1 MRLCQGADIRPYPY
15 LRWDE
20 LGVGSVI
27 LGNGETGTPPD
38 SPLVST
44 AQSDRMDPT
53 NEQRRVQWFPKFM
66 GVRVHLDDS
75 TDLDHSITYAT
86 VGDWGATDI
95 EKDAEVRG
103 HDFYYWPYVDGFP
116 GYANWHVTPDE
127 TGTPAAYAATLADGR
142 RKQGRMCA
150 ACGTRLWGEP
160 VVAARFVV
168 VQPGTLDDT
177 SWLRPV
183 AHIWAQSAQPWV
195 MFPLGAEVFATQPP
209 EFRTLIELWRE
220 R

>member
-1 MRLCQGADIRPYPY
+1 MAAPYTGGCLCAAVRYRVDA
-15 LRWDE
+15 E
-20 LGVGSVI
+20 
-27 LGNGETGTPPD
+27 
-38 SPLVST
+38 PLTVYACHCT
-44 AQSDRMDPT
+44 DC
-53 NEQRRVQWFPKFM
+53 QRRT
-66 GVRVHLDDS
+66 GS
-75 TDLDHSITYAT
+75 AYAMSM
-86 VGDWGATDI
+86 VVPR
-95 EKDAEVRG
+95 DALIV
-103 HDFYYWPYVDGFP
+103 
-116 GYANWHVTPDE
+116 E